1 MLALLHTKLNKIA
14 ENTIE
19 LIAIKDFIM
28 QYELPIYVI
37 IFLYGIVIGSF
48 LNVLIYRLPLKENI
62 ATENSHCMSCGHRL
76 QWYDLVPL
84 VSYMILGGKCR
95 YCKTKISPQYPIIEA
110 ANGVMYVIIF
120 AVNGLNII
128 SGLMCLVFSMFLVI
142 SVIDERTQ
150 EIPFALNIVI
160 GVLGIIRILF
170 DREHLLDYLI
180 GFFCISGFM
189 LLLLIIGRAVKGV
202 DAFGGGDIKLMA
214 AAGLFLGYKNVI
226 LAFFLGCILGAVI
239 HVIRMKVSGKQRV
252 LAFGPYLCAGLTI
265 AMLFGTNIINW
276 YLSLM
281 AF

>member
-1 MLALLHTKLNKIA
+1 
-14 ENTIE
+14 
-19 LIAIKDFIM
+19 M
-28 QYELPIYVI
+28 QYELILYVI

-62 ATENSHCMSCGHRL
+62 TTENSHCMSCGHRL

-128 SGLMCLVFSMFLVI
+128 SGLMCLVFSMLLVI

-170 DREHLLDYLI
+170 DREHLLYYLI

-276 YLSLM
+276 YISL
-281 AF
+281 F

>member
-1 MLALLHTKLNKIA
+1 
-14 ENTIE
+14 
-19 LIAIKDFIM
+19 M

-95 YCKTKISPQYPIIEA
+95 YCKTKISPQYPVIEGI
-110 ANGVMYVIIF
+110 NGAMYVIIF
-120 AVNGLNII
+120 LVNGLNII

-142 SVIDERTQ
+142 TVIDERTQ
-150 EIPFALNIVI
+150 EIPFALNVVI

-180 GFFCISGFM
+180 GFFCVSTFM
-189 LLLLIIGRAVKGV
+189 LLLLIIGRAIKGV

-214 AAGLFLGYKNVI
+214 VAGLFVGWKNVI
-226 LAFFLGCILGAVI
+226 LAFLLGCIFGAVI
-239 HVIRMKVSGKQRV
+239 HVIRMKVSGKERV

-276 YLSLM
+276 YILM
-281 AF
+281 F

>member
-1 MLALLHTKLNKIA
+1 MG
-14 ENTIE
+14 E
-19 LIAIKDFIM
+19 IM

-62 ATENSHCMSCGHRL
+62 ATESSHCMSCGHRL

-128 SGLMCLVFSMFLVI
+128 SGLMC
-142 SVIDERTQ
+142 
-150 EIPFALNIVI
+150 
-160 GVLGIIRILF
+160 IIRILF

-239 HVIRMKVSGKQRV
+239 HVIRMKVSEKQRV

-276 YLSLM
+276 YISL
-281 AF
+281 F

>member
-1 MLALLHTKLNKIA
+1 MVT
-14 ENTIE
+14 
-19 LIAIKDFIM
+19 D
-28 QYELPIYVI
+28 
-37 IFLYGIVIGSF
+37 S
-48 LNVLIYRLPLKENI
+48 
-62 ATENSHCMSCGHRL
+62 

-180 GFFCISGFM
+180 GFFLYKRFY
-189 LLLLIIGRAVKGV
+189 
-202 DAFGGGDIKLMA
+202 AFTS
-214 AAGLFLGYKNVI
+214 YYRTR
-226 LAFFLGCILGAVI
+226 C
-239 HVIRMKVSGKQRV
+239 
-252 LAFGPYLCAGLTI
+252 
-265 AMLFGTNIINW
+265 
-276 YLSLM
+276 
-281 AF
+281 